1 MFGKYNKHTLA
12 TDSKPERVYP
22 MADTNRGNRPLSP
35 HLTIYKPQI
44 TSILSILNRITG
56 IAMAFPVI
64 LIVIWFLSAAIS
76 PSFFGSVDWFITSWF
91 GLLILVASLWAFWFH
106 FLNGLRHLAWD
117 MIWGLDMSDV
127 NKTGWLVFY
136 LSIIATVLC
145 VAFAAWA
152 G

>member
-1 MFGKYNKHTLA
+1 
-12 TDSKPERVYP
+12 
-22 MADTNRGNRPLSP
+22 
-35 HLTIYKPQI
+35 
-44 TSILSILNRITG
+44 
-56 IAMAFPVI
+56 MAFPVI
-64 LIVIWFLSAAIS
+64 LIVIWFLSAAIG

-152 G
+152 GS